1 MSPTDKARAQETG
14 GAKLSGTKPT
24 DDKSADCQPDQ
35 SQEITRDD
43 LAAKLTELRD
53 SMPYLGQEDSSMSEG
68 TVKMLAAGLGLAA
81 AYFYGWRRGR
91 RNTAVI
97 QVRRT
102 NLVK

>member
-1 MSPTDKARAQETG
+1 MNPTDKARAQETG
-14 GAKLSGTKPT
+14 TKPSDT
-24 DDKSADCQPDQ
+24 KSSDTKSANSQPDQ